1 MSLLLSTM
9 TQQTTQQDI
18 LIIGGGFAGL
28 MTAITLAPLG
38 LTILLIDKS
47 AHQQKQRDPR
57 AIALNHG
64 SQQLLAHY
72 QLWPL
77 LAAEAEA
84 IKTVHISEKGRF
96 NKIRFHAHEQ
106 GVDALGYVTTGQLL
120 LEAMKKIVAT
130 CTNVTCLAP
139 AELSELNHNQ
149 RQAIVCHDD
158 KKISCRY
165 RLLIAA
171 DGSHSPTRQQLGIT
185 VEISASNYQA
195 LLSRVTL
202 QQPHQNIAFERFSTD
217 GTIALLPMTQQQC
230 KLVITADEKKMAL
243 WKSYDE
249 KTFLQQLH
257 YLFGGFLGTLSN
269 PAPTVFYPLQHLT
282 VNQQIMDGALLIG
295 NAAHTFSP
303 LAAQGLNLAFADIA
317 CLTETLTAAIDYNSD
332 FSSLT
337 ILQKYLHQR
346 QRKQQFIQQFTQKL
360 EKIFSSHTPLLSCGR
375 QFAVA
380 ACQLSPLLHYNLAK
394 RLMGIE

>member
-1 MSLLLSTM
+1 M
-9 TQQTTQQDI
+9 TKEITQQDI

-28 MTAITLAPLG
+28 MTAIMLAPLG

-47 AHQQKQRDPR
+47 AQQNKQQDPR

-77 LAAEAEA
+77 LATEVEP

-96 NKIRFHAHEQ
+96 NKVRFHAHEQ
-106 GVDALGYVTTGQLL
+106 GVAALGYVITGQLL
-120 LEAMKKIVAT
+120 LDALKKVAIT
-130 CTNVTCLAP
+130 HDNITYLAP
-139 AELSELNHNQ
+139 AKLSDLNHQQ
-149 RQAIVCHDD
+149 RQAIICHNDE
-158 KKISCRY
+158 KMSCHY

-185 VEISASNYQA
+185 AKISTSDNQA

-202 QQPHQNIAFERFSTD
+202 QQPHGNIAFERFSPD
-217 GTIALLPMTQQQC
+217 GTIALLPMKQQQC
-230 KLVITADEKKMAL
+230 KLVITANEKKITQ

-249 KTFLQQLH
+249 ETFLHQLH
-257 YLFGGFLGTLSN
+257 NLFGGFLGKLSN
-269 PAPTVFYPLQHLT
+269 PATAIFYPLQHLT
-282 VNQQIMDGALLIG
+282 VSQQALDGAVLIG

-317 CLTETLTAAIDYNSD
+317 CLAKTLTDAIDQGSD
-332 FSSLT
+332 FSSIKTLK
-337 ILQKYLHQR
+337 KYLQQR
-346 QRKQQFIQQFTQKL
+346 QRKQQFIQQFTQRL
-360 EKIFSSHTPLLSCGR
+360 EKIFSSHNPLLSCGR
-375 QFAVA
+375 QFAIA

-394 RLMGIE
+394 RLMSIG